1 MNSDTL
7 NTAQVHQ
14 PKPFRVEELRKDF
27 PILHQEVNG
36 KPLVYFDNGAS
47 SQKPQQVID
56 AIVKYYSQYNAN
68 IHRGVH
74 HLSQVA
80 TSAYEQA
87 REEIRA
93 FLNARETAEI
103 VFTKG
108 TTEGINLV
116 AQTWGKNY
124 LKAGDEIVVTAMEHH
139 ANIVPWQM
147 ICQETGAVLRVIP
160 MNAQGEIILE
170 EAEKII
176 GVRTRMLAISHVSNA
191 LGTIN
196 PVKELMAMAEK
207 HGAMTLLDGA
217 QAVPHFHVDVRDLNC
232 DFYVFS
238 AHKLLGPTGAGIL
251 YGKKRI
257 LEEIPPWQGGGDMI
271 KSVSF
276 AETTYAETPLK
287 FEAGTPNI
295 EGGIVM
301 AEAIRYWNA
310 LDHAAVNAHE
320 DDLLSYGTA
329 RLKEIEGMR
338 IIGEAAHK
346 VPVISFLI
354 DGLHPYD
361 VGFILDKHGIA
372 VRTGHHCAQPV
383 MDFFEIPG
391 TIRASFAFYNTRAEI
406 DRMIDALLVA
416 KRMLS

>member
-1 MNSDTL
+1 MNIDAL
-7 NTAQVHQ
+7 NTTLAQSKKHFLVDD
-14 PKPFRVEELRKDF
+14 VRKDF

-56 AIVKYYSQYNAN
+56 AIVNYYSNYNAN

-74 HLSQVA
+74 QLSQLA

-87 REEIRA
+87 REEVRS

-108 TTEGINLV
+108 TTEAINLI
-116 AQTWGKNY
+116 AQSWGRNY
-124 LKAGDEIVVTAMEHH
+124 LKAGDEVVITAMEHH

-147 ICQETGAVLRVIP
+147 VCEQTGAVLRVIP
-160 MNAQGEIILE
+160 IDTQGELMLD
-170 EAEKII
+170 EAEKLI
-176 GVRTRMLAISHVSNA
+176 GPRTRMLAIMHVSNA

-196 PVKELMAMAEK
+196 PVKELIALAQK
-207 HGAMTLLDGA
+207 QGALTLVDGA
-217 QAVPHFHVDVRDLNC
+217 QAVPHFHIDVRDLNC
-232 DFYVFS
+232 DFFVFS
-238 AHKLLGPTGAGIL
+238 AHKLFGPTGTGVL
-251 YGKKRI
+251 YGKKR
-257 LEEIPPWQGGGDMI
+257 LLDEIPPWQGGGDMI

-295 EGGIVM
+295 EGVIVM
-301 AEAIRYWNA
+301 AEAIRYWNS
-310 LDHAAVNAHE
+310 LDHVAVQAHE
-320 DDLLSYGTA
+320 SDLLSYATS

-338 IIGEAAHK
+338 IYGESKNK
-346 VPVISFLI
+346 VAVISFLI
-354 DGLHPYD
+354 EGLHPYD
-361 VGFILDKHGIA
+361 VGFILDKHGVA
-372 VRTGHHCAQPV
+372 VRTGHHCAQPI
-383 MDFFEIPG
+383 MDFYNIPG
-391 TIRASFAFYNTRAEI
+391 TIRASFAFYNTRVEI

>member
-7 NTAQVHQ
+7 NTAQVQQ

-160 MNAQGEIILE
+160 MNSQGEVILE

-271 KSVSF
+271 KSVTF

-301 AEAIRYWNA
+301 AEAIRYWNS
-310 LDHAAVNAHE
+310 LDHVAVKAHE

-338 IIGEAAHK
+338 IIGEASHK

-383 MDFFEIPG
+383 MDFYEIPG

>member
-7 NTAQVHQ
+7 NTAQVQQ

-124 LKAGDEIVVTAMEHH
+124 LKAGDEVVVTAMEHH

-147 ICQETGAVLRVIP
+147 ICQESGAVLRVIP
-160 MNAQGEIILE
+160 MNSQGEVILE

-271 KSVSF
+271 KSVTF

-301 AEAIRYWNA
+301 AEAIRYWNS
-310 LDHAAVNAHE
+310 LDHVAVKAHE

-338 IIGEAAHK
+338 IIGEASHK

-383 MDFFEIPG
+383 MDFYEIPG

>member
-7 NTAQVHQ
+7 NTAQVQQ

-124 LKAGDEIVVTAMEHH
+124 LKAGDEVVVTAMEHH

-147 ICQETGAVLRVIP
+147 ICQESGAVLRVIP
-160 MNAQGEIILE
+160 MNSQGEVILE

-310 LDHAAVNAHE
+310 LDHAAVKAHE

-338 IIGEAAHK
+338 IIGEASHK

-383 MDFFEIPG
+383 MDFYEIPG

>member
-7 NTAQVHQ
+7 NTASTQSKNQFLVD
-14 PKPFRVEELRKDF
+14 ELRLDF

-47 SQKPQQVID
+47 SQKPQRVID
-56 AIVKYYSQYNAN
+56 AIVNYYSQYNSN

-74 HLSQVA
+74 HLSQLA

-87 REEIRA
+87 REEVRA

-108 TTEGINLV
+108 TTEGINLIV
-116 AQTWGKNY
+116 QSWGRNY
-124 LKAGDEIVVTAMEHH
+124 LKAGDEVVITAMEHH

-147 ICQETGAVLRVIP
+147 VCEQTGALLRVIP
-160 MNAQGEIILE
+160 MDTNGELILE
-170 EAEKII
+170 EAEKLI
-176 GVRTRMLAISHVSNA
+176 GPRTRMLAIMHVSNA

-196 PVKELMAMAEK
+196 PVKKLIALAQK
-207 HGAMTLLDGA
+207 HGALTLLDGA

-232 DFYVFS
+232 DFFVFS
-238 AHKLLGPTGAGIL
+238 AHKLFGPTGTGVL
-251 YGKKRI
+251 YGKKHL

-276 AETTYAETPLK
+276 AKTTYAETPLK

-295 EGGIVM
+295 EGVIVM
-301 AEAIRYWNA
+301 AEAIRYWNS
-310 LDHAAVNAHE
+310 LDHAAIQAHE
-320 DDLLSYGTA
+320 ADLLSYGTS

-338 IIGEAAHK
+338 IYGESDDK
-346 VPVISFLI
+346 VAVISFLI
-354 DGLHPYD
+354 EGLHPYD
-361 VGFILDKHGIA
+361 VGFILDKYGIA

-383 MDFFEIPG
+383 MDFYEIPG